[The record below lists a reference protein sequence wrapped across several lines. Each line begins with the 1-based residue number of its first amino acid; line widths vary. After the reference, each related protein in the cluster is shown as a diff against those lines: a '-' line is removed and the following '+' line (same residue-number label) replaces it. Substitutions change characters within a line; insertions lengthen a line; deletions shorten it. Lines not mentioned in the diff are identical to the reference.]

1 MAEKGK
7 IEKGVVSMLKLN
19 TGVKSGERL
28 LIATDV
34 STSFGQSY
42 ALSIQWAQ
50 SSKRDEVSSLRVDM
64 GNPVK
69 LTRGCFTILTVCPI
83 AVLLSR

>member
-1 MAEKGK
+1 MVEKGK

-19 TGVKSGERL
+19 MGVKSGERL

-42 ALSIQWAQ
+42 ALGIQLVQ
-50 SSKRDEVSSLRVDM
+50 NSKRDEASSLRVDM
-64 GNPVK
+64 GKPGLK
-69 LTRGCFTILTVCPI
+69 LYQLEEVR
-83 AVLLSR
+83 